1 MQFIMKLSPDALLAF
16 HRGGPLVSHRSSS
29 INYSFYIRMY
39 VARARARVYALPFGY
54 ILIEYRVR
62 QRSREYYTRC
72 TRISIFTTRGRV
84 SSFGRRKI
92 FVRPG
97 HDCPRIQAN
106 ESTTE
111 CNYSGNRRAS
121 RDCTFCPFIIKNPR
135 ALREWQY
142 LRRPAFFYPRAMVR
156 LIFHLLGNPS
166 DYITPRKRKSWRKA
180 SPLSIRRAPRGLSCV
195 LS

>member
-1 MQFIMKLSPDALLAF
+1 LNIASANDPENIIRVVRVYLFLQHAEGFQ
-16 HRGGPLVSHRSSS
+16 VSAGDGRSSS
-29 INYSFYIRMY
+29 DLGT
-39 VARARARVYALPFGY
+39 VAPEF
-54 ILIEYRVR
+54 
-62 QRSREYYTRC
+62 
-72 TRISIFTTRGRV
+72 
-84 SSFGRRKI
+84 
-92 FVRPG
+92 
-97 HDCPRIQAN
+97 